1 MIRHHPRDTHDYK
14 LLPYTTL
21 CHSGPLPLQPVA
33 ESGLHLVLRRRRRQ
47 PDARS
52 RCRAHVPQIS
62 VLRTRDRAVIARSV
76 ATKQSSALLNQ
87 GSLLDCFAALALT
100 GRDFSPAIGA
110 PSGGVPSADRKSTR
124 LNSSH

>member
-1 MIRHHPRDTHDYK
+1 MVRRPPRSTRTGT
-14 LLPYTTL
+14 LFPYTTL
-21 CHSGPLPLQPVA
+21 FRALQPVA

-62 VLRTRDRAVIARSV
+62 VLRNRDRAAIARSV

-87 GSLLDCFAALALT
+87 GSLLDCLAALEMT
-100 GRDFSPAIGA
+100 GRDFYPAI
-110 PSGGVPSADRKSTR
+110 DRKSTR